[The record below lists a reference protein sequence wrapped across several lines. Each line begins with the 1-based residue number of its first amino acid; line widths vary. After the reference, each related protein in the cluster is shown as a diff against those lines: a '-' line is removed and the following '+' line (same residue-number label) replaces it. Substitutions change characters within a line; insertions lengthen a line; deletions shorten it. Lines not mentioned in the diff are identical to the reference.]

1 MGGMSRALRCSLTT
15 VAACFFAALAISSA
29 SAASSETAVGYWSFR
44 PPVEHEPP
52 ATKTAWARNPV
63 DAFVWQGL
71 REHGLQPSPQARK
84 ERLLRRVWL
93 DLTGLPPTPE
103 QAEAFLSDPSPLAY
117 ERLVDSLL
125 ASPHYGERW
134 AQKWLDV
141 VRFADTDGFERDG
154 YREHGWRYR
163 DYVVSAFNSDKPFDR
178 FVLEQVAGDELFP
191 DTEEALVA
199 TGFHGA
205 GPRHVT
211 SGNQDKDEARQ
222 EVLTEMAIGVGQA
235 LIGLTVQCARC
246 HDHKFDPISQEEYYR
261 LESFFG
267 ATELKEVPTASED
280 EIAAQEQATAEHE
293 ARVEPLKAR
302 LKEIEAPFNAQVR
315 ARKQA
320 ALEPDHAAA
329 LEIPEDERTEE
340 QERLAKEANSQIK
353 PVWYEIVPLMPP
365 ETKRRRAE
373 LRQRLHALELH
384 RPDPPA
390 AAFAVANLAEPPPIH
405 VLQGGDYR
413 RKGKAVSPGFLQAV
427 GTLGVDAPS
436 SGTGRRSALARWL
449 TSDQNPLLARVMV
462 NRIWEFRMGQGL
474 MADPNNFG
482 LLGGMPTHP
491 ELLDTLALRFSRQ
504 GWSVKAMDRLIVLS
518 SAYRQSAEIDPR
530 RAESDPDNRWYWRAH
545 RRRLSGEAIRDSALA
560 ASGRLNR
567 SLTGKP
573 VRIPIEREVY
583 DLIFTE
589 AEPDNLW
596 PVTPDRHQ
604 HDRRSLYLLNKRTV
618 RLPFLANFDQPD
630 TMTSCSVRPT
640 STHALQSLS
649 LLNSDFMQDQ
659 SHSLADR
666 ILRHCGESDTDCQIR
681 RAFELTLARPPSAA
695 EHGLAGD
702 FLRSRPHSLR
712 DFALALL
719 NRNEFVYRP

>member
-1 MGGMSRALRCSLTT
+1 MGGMSRDLRCSLTT
-15 VAACFFAALAISSA
+15 AAACFFAALAISSA

-52 ATKTAWARNPV
+52 ATETDWARNPV
-63 DAFVWQGL
+63 DAFVSEGL
-71 REHGLQPSPQARK
+71 RAHGLQPSPQATK

-103 QAEAFLSDPSPLAY
+103 QAETFLSDPSPLAY

-163 DYVVSAFNSDKPFDR
+163 DYVVRAFNSDKPFDR

-205 GPRHVT
+205 GPRHVI

-267 ATELKEVPTASED
+267 ATELKDVPTASED
-280 EIAAQEQATAEHE
+280 AIAAHKEAAAEHE
-293 ARVEPLKAR
+293 AQVEPLKAR
-302 LKEIEAPFNAQVR
+302 LKEIEEPFNAQVR

-353 PVWYEIVPLMPP
+353 PVWYEIVPADAARDTTTASGS
-365 ETKRRRAE
+365 ET
-373 LRQRLHALELH
+373 
-384 RPDPPA
+384 
-390 AAFAVANLAEPPPIH
+390 AVA
-405 VLQGGDYR
+405 R
-413 RKGKAVSPGFLQAV
+413 T
-427 GTLGVDAPS
+427 GTASARSTGSGVRGSQLG
-436 SGTGRRSALARWL
+436 R
-449 TSDQNPLLARVMV
+449 
-462 NRIWEFRMGQGL
+462 
-474 MADPNNFG
+474 DP
-482 LLGGMPTHP
+482 
-491 ELLDTLALRFSRQ
+491 Q
-504 GWSVKAMDRLIVLS
+504 
-518 SAYRQSAEIDPR
+518 
-530 RAESDPDNRWYWRAH
+530 
-545 RRRLSGEAIRDSALA
+545 
-560 ASGRLNR
+560 
-567 SLTGKP
+567 
-573 VRIPIEREVY
+573 
-583 DLIFTE
+583 
-589 AEPDNLW
+589 
-596 PVTPDRHQ
+596 PVTSCRAA
-604 HDRRSLYLLNKRTV
+604 TTAV
-618 RLPFLANFDQPD
+618 R
-630 TMTSCSVRPT
+630 
-640 STHALQSLS
+640 
-649 LLNSDFMQDQ
+649 
-659 SHSLADR
+659 
-666 ILRHCGESDTDCQIR
+666 
-681 RAFELTLARPPSAA
+681 ARP
-695 EHGLAGD
+695 
-702 FLRSRPHSLR
+702 SLP
-712 DFALALL
+712 DSCKW
-719 NRNEFVYRP
+719 

>member
-1 MGGMSRALRCSLTT
+1 
-15 VAACFFAALAISSA
+15 
-29 SAASSETAVGYWSFR
+29 
-44 PPVEHEPP
+44 
-52 ATKTAWARNPV
+52 
-63 DAFVWQGL
+63 
-71 REHGLQPSPQARK
+71 
-84 ERLLRRVWL
+84 
-93 DLTGLPPTPE
+93 
-103 QAEAFLSDPSPLAY
+103 
-117 ERLVDSLL
+117 
-125 ASPHYGERW
+125 
-134 AQKWLDV
+134 
-141 VRFADTDGFERDG
+141 
-154 YREHGWRYR
+154 
-163 DYVVSAFNSDKPFDR
+163 
-178 FVLEQVAGDELFP
+178 
-191 DTEEALVA
+191 
-199 TGFHGA
+199 
-205 GPRHVT
+205 
-211 SGNQDKDEARQ
+211 
-222 EVLTEMAIGVGQA
+222 
-235 LIGLTVQCARC
+235 
-246 HDHKFDPISQEEYYR
+246 
-261 LESFFG
+261 
-267 ATELKEVPTASED
+267 
-280 EIAAQEQATAEHE
+280 
-293 ARVEPLKAR
+293 
-302 LKEIEAPFNAQVR
+302 
-315 ARKQA
+315 
-320 ALEPDHAAA
+320 
-329 LEIPEDERTEE
+329 
-340 QERLAKEANSQIK
+340 
-353 PVWYEIVPLMPP
+353 
-365 ETKRRRAE
+365 
-373 LRQRLHALELH
+373 
-384 RPDPPA
+384 
-390 AAFAVANLAEPPPIH
+390 
-405 VLQGGDYR
+405 
-413 RKGKAVSPGFLQAV
+413 
-427 GTLGVDAPS
+427 
-436 SGTGRRSALARWL
+436 
-449 TSDQNPLLARVMV
+449 
-462 NRIWEFRMGQGL
+462 

-491 ELLDTLALRFSRQ
+491 ELLDTLALRFSSE

-695 EHGLAGD
+695 EYGLAGD